1 MTTILFA
8 KYKTG
13 WKFIVD
19 NSGFAICKR
28 CIILGLFSV
37 RRRQVYVLVIHPI
50 DIWRTTTRERH
61 TSILVEDVKNSWS
74 ALLNVAYCFFVL
86 YCCCC
91 EEESTLWTNG
101 RMCLFKLKM
110 LCNILAL
117 EWYRMSFF
125 WRCTQSCTLI
135 RNAILAFSL
144 REIFL
149 RLPNLVWQMG
159 PS

>member
-1 MTTILFA
+1 MTTMLFA

-13 WKFIVD
+13 WKFIDD
-19 NSGFAICKR
+19 NSGFAACKC
-28 CIILGLFSV
+28 CIILGLFFRPSSGLCFSHSPNWHLENDNQRTSYLYS
-37 RRRQVYVLVIHPI
+37 RRRRKKFMIGIVECCVL
-50 DIWRTTTRERH
+50 
-61 TSILVEDVKNSWS
+61 L
-74 ALLNVAYCFFVL
+74 FFVL
-86 YCCCC
+86 YCCC

-135 RNAILAFSL
+135 RNGILAFSL

-149 RLPNLVWQMG
+149 RLPNLVWQMA
-159 PS
+159 PC